1 MATRIT
7 ESSSVESQMKN
18 QLETIDI
25 NQRFMFEKRAFDVSG
40 EEKESCGSND
50 VSVSF
55 DSFNITAPKE
65 TDGLKPTKNRLKA
78 TRSVSRRKTVPCSK
92 EYAKV
97 EPPSLE
103 L

>member
-55 DSFNITAPKE
+55 DSFNITAPKQ
-65 TDGLKPTKNRLKA
+65 TDRLKPTKNRLKA